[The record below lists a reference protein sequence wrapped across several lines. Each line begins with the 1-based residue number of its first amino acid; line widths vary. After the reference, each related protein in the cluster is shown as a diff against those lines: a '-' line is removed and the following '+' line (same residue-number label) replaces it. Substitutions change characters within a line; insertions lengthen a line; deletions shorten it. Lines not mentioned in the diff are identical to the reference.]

1 MQYSRISS
9 LFILSLLAACSDK
22 GTDSGPSGDDTDSG
36 VAPNSA
42 PTAVDDS
49 AETWGGKAVEVEV
62 LDNDSDPEDD
72 TLEITEVTQPENGF
86 VEILTSGED
95 SVEYTPSDDFV
106 GVDTFTY
113 TMNDGNGGSDTG
125 TVAVNVTDSPTL
137 LITQPT
143 DKEELTDSDVTVAFE
158 VNGCNMSSP
167 SSDADGCHLHKFLD
181 GATWAEEDG
190 TGHGHYD
197 TGSFVMGS
205 IEDGEHSISLQ
216 LISNDGSDAAY
227 DPLIED
233 TVSFTVSLPDD
244 GGKGDKGE
252 KGDK

>member
-42 PTAVDDS
+42 PVAVDDS

-72 TLEITEVTQPENGF
+72 TMEITEVTQPENGF

-95 SVEYTPSDDFV
+95 SVEYTPADDFV

-113 TMNDGNGGSDTG
+113 TMHDGNGGSDTG
-125 TVAVNVTDSPTL
+125 TVAVNVTEPPTL
-137 LITQPT
+137 LITQP
-143 DKEELTDSDVTVAFE
+143 DEGEELTSSEVTIAFT
-158 VNGCNMSSP
+158 VDGCNVTSP
-167 SSDADGCHLHKFLD
+167 SSDPDGCHLHKYLN
-181 GATWAEEDG
+181 GAVYTDEDG
-190 TGHGHYD
+190 GGFGHYD
-197 TGSFVMGS
+197 TGTFTISPIEEGENSF
-205 IEDGEHSISLQ
+205 SLQ
-216 LISNDGSDAAY
+216 LVPNDGTDTAY
-227 DPLIED
+227 DPLIDD

-244 GGKGDKGE
+244 DKGDKGD
-252 KGDK
+252 KGDE